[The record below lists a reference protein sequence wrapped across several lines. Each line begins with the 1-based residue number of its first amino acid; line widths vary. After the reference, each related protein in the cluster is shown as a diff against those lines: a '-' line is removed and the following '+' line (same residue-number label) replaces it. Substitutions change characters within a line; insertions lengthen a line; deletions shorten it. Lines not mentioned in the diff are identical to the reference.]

1 MTHETDLQTDAGDV
15 EAGDVQPAP
24 AAGKLSFLAVVGI
37 WMVRQYQWWCRPW
50 MGDHCRFYP
59 SCSDYMILAVRKHGF
74 FLGVLKGIWRICRCQ
89 PFHPG
94 GVDYP

>member
-1 MTHETDLQTDAGDV
+1 MTTESNEPTTTTTSHDDDAPPA
-15 EAGDVQPAP
+15 EATR
-24 AAGKLSFLAVVGI
+24 LSLLGVVGI
-37 WMVRQYQWWCRPW
+37 WLVRQYQRWCRPW

-59 SCSDYMILAVRKHGF
+59 SCSDYMILAVKKHGF
-74 FLGVLKGIWRICRCQ
+74 LLGVPKGIWRICRCQ